1 MIGVETKVR
10 VRILDRMP
18 EALDAQF
25 FYPADEIG
33 NKIYLEYM

>member
-18 EALDAQF
+18 DALA
-25 FYPADEIG
+25 ADLFDEFRDT
-33 NKIYLEYM
+33 IYLEYM